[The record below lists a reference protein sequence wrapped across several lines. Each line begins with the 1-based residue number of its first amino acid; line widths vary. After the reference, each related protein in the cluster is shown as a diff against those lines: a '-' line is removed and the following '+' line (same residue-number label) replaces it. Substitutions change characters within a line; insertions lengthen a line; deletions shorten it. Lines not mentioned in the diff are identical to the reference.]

1 MCHPGCGSFNLAADP
16 GFCQEKWRT
25 ANPIPVEYLTTEI
38 LIMGITCAMIGNG
51 SGPPPVN
58 IA

>member
-1 MCHPGCGSFNLAADP
+1 MYHPGCGSFNLAADP
-16 GFCQEKWRT
+16 GFSQEKWRT
-25 ANPIPVEYLTTEI
+25 ANPMPIEYLTTEI
-38 LIMGITCAMIGNG
+38 LIIGITCAMIGNG